1 MLNTPIDA
9 PTPRPIGSTPEIP
22 DWIRGFTLEGY
33 RNVYELLPH
42 ETCLYGAEDLYGDWH
57 GDTLILGREHGPV
70 ASVTA
75 RVEAD
80 ERTPFGHERGDANT
94 ELLKQRVLAGG
105 LNRAI
110 WSREC
115 GLLYGT
121 AAAGLCRAGVRAT
134 GVLPKKDEALTYGAQ
149 VLSGFVLQQMPNLR
163 QVVCLGREAWRV
175 ATRAFEVTGRDRA
188 IPSLKPVSAVVPQ
201 GAATRAVHV
210 TLLPLH
216 ALGAV
221 ANRADVEKRWGWAHE
236 AVAAS
241 RAGDGQAATGF
252 RVA

>member
-1 MLNTPIDA
+1 MLNIPLDI

-22 DWIRGFTLEGY
+22 DWIRGFTLQGY

-42 ETCLYGAEDLYGDWH
+42 ETSLYGAEDLYGDWR

-70 ASVTA
+70 AGVIA
-75 RVEAD
+75 RVDAD
-80 ERTPFGHERGDANT
+80 ERIPFGHSRGDKHT

-121 AAAGLCRAGVRAT
+121 AVASLCRTSPRAT
-134 GVLPKKDEALTYGAQ
+134 GALPKKDEALTYGAQ
-149 VLSGFVLQQMPNLR
+149 VLSGFVLQQMPNLS
-163 QVVCLGREAWRV
+163 QVICLGREAWRV
-175 ATRAFEVTGRDRA
+175 ATEAFDVTGRDRA
-188 IPSLKPVSAVVPQ
+188 IPSLKPVSAATPAD
-201 GAATRAVHV
+201 AATHRDTV

-216 ALGAV
+216 APGAV
-221 ANRADVEKRWGWAHE
+221 ANKADVEKRWAWAYE

-241 RAGDGQAATGF
+241 RGAAERQER